1 LQLVEKR
8 HRAKPTAGGAARKAG
23 LPGDLVDLAAP
34 RGRSRT
40 RSAANSQPA
49 VHRTNGSWIC
59 RCMKGS
65 ALPRTSLFASEP
77 VGELRGLQ
85 ALTDPDD
92 VSAVIDLAVIGARG
106 DGKTQ
111 FIVHAIRAMHAHAP
125 ALDGAEQVLNRD
137 VLKLVLDPRATRPD
151 ATPPGVVPHFTFRMR
166 TAGLFDRLSRPAGL
180 RLAWRATGVATLL
193 VLGVVLVAVGAL
205 AGAKAG
211 PEPGVIAA
219 ASGGLLLAVAALL
232 ARRRMARMAD
242 VEVAFWDVAG
252 EQVYSAAAAD
262 YYNLLAHLV
271 EARRRRAEAQGRAYA
286 FAPVLICN
294 PIALG
299 TADEGS
305 PYERMRQLLPLFAAL
320 DPRSARAMIAINR
333 WAVVDPICARGALRD
348 EVVAVAP
355 CGRGEAPAPSQAV
368 AREQVR
374 AHCLDAEDGR
384 EQDVKLTYLRYDTAI
399 KAQVEVDRDAA
410 TIAYAY
416 DDGPGAFNGSAAT
429 RFLDWVI
436 GLVRWP
442 VGRGDAASE
451 AAAVGAGAST
461 PAGSASLAAAASA
474 GSTMAT
480 SAGMAVAPAGV
491 PVAPRMASAPLGSVP
506 PMSVGEAD
514 VWARPQDL
522 PGAR

>member
-1 LQLVEKR
+1 
-8 HRAKPTAGGAARKAG
+8 
-23 LPGDLVDLAAP
+23 
-34 RGRSRT
+34 
-40 RSAANSQPA
+40 
-49 VHRTNGSWIC
+49 
-59 RCMKGS
+59 MKGS
-65 ALPRTSLFASEP
+65 ALPRTSLFADEP
-77 VGELRGLQ
+77 VGELRGL
-85 ALTDPDD
+85 ATLTDPDD

-125 ALDGAEQVLNRD
+125 ALEGAEQLLNRD

-166 TAGLFDRLSRPAGL
+166 TAGLFDRLSWLGAV
-180 RLAWRATGVATLL
+180 RLACRATGIAT
-193 VLGVVLVAVGAL
+193 AL
-205 AGAKAG
+205 AIGVALVVAGAITGVRLGAG
-211 PEPGVIAA
+211 PAVIVA
-219 ASGGLLLAVAALL
+219 ASGVMIVGLAALVSRRRL
-232 ARRRMARMAD
+232 ARTGD

-271 EARRRRAEAQGRAYA
+271 ESRRRRAEELGRAYA

-320 DPRSARAMIAINR
+320 DQSAARAMIAINR

-348 EVVAVAP
+348 EVVSVSSN
-355 CGRGEAPAPSQAV
+355 GRGEAPSPARAV

-374 AHCLDAEDGR
+374 ANCLDAEDGR
-384 EQDVKLTYLRYDTAI
+384 DQNVRVTYVRYDTAI
-399 KAQVEVDRDAA
+399 KTQVDVDGDAA
-410 TIAYAY
+410 TITYSY
-416 DDGPGAFNGSAAT
+416 DDGPGAFSGGAAT
-429 RFLDWVI
+429 RFLDWVVS
-436 GLVRWP
+436 LVQWP
-442 VGRGDAASE
+442 V
-451 AAAVGAGAST
+451 AAARPEPASV
-461 PAGSASLAAAASA
+461 A
-474 GSTMAT
+474 
-480 SAGMAVAPAGV
+480 APA
-491 PVAPRMASAPLGSVP
+491 ASVP
-506 PMSVGEAD
+506 PPAIPVVHPAAPAPAPVQVAMAVPLSDSD

>member
-1 LQLVEKR
+1 
-8 HRAKPTAGGAARKAG
+8 
-23 LPGDLVDLAAP
+23 
-34 RGRSRT
+34 
-40 RSAANSQPA
+40 
-49 VHRTNGSWIC
+49 
-59 RCMKGS
+59 MKGS

-166 TAGLFDRLSRPAGL
+166 TGGLFDRLGWLAGV
-180 RLAWRATGVATLL
+180 RLACRATGVAMTLA
-193 VLGVVLVAVGAL
+193 LGVALVGLGAVAGVKLGA
-205 AGAKAG
+205 G
-211 PEPGVIAA
+211 PGVILGAC
-219 ASGGLLLAVAALL
+219 GVGVVGLAALVS
-232 ARRRMARMAD
+232 RRRIARTGD
-242 VEVAFWDVAG
+242 VEVVFWDVAG

-262 YYNLLAHLV
+262 YYHLLAHLV
-271 EARRRRAEAQGRAYA
+271 EARRRRAEALGRAYA
-286 FAPVLICN
+286 FAPILICN

-320 DPRSARAMIAINR
+320 DQRAARALIAINR

-348 EVVAVAP
+348 EVVSISP
-355 CGRGEAPAPSQAV
+355 CGRGEPPSPARTV

-374 AHCLDAEDGR
+374 ANCLDAEDGR
-384 EQDVKLTYLRYDTAI
+384 DQDVRLTYLRYDTAI
-399 KAQVEVDRDAA
+399 KAQVEVDREAA
-410 TIAYAY
+410 TITYGY
-416 DDGPGAFNGSAAT
+416 DDGPGAFSGAAAR
-429 RFLDWVI
+429 RFLDWAI
-436 GLVRWP
+436 GLVQWP
-442 VGRGDAASE
+442 ARTADAPAEAPAPVAVASGSAAS
-451 AAAVGAGAST
+451 ALVPASASV
-461 PAGSASLAAAASA
+461 PLASLASASVPLA
-474 GSTMAT
+474 PLTSTAL
-480 SAGMAVAPAGV
+480 GLAV
-491 PVAPRMASAPLGSVP
+491 PLGSAA
-506 PMSVGEAD
+506 PMSVPESD

>member
-1 LQLVEKR
+1 
-8 HRAKPTAGGAARKAG
+8 
-23 LPGDLVDLAAP
+23 
-34 RGRSRT
+34 
-40 RSAANSQPA
+40 
-49 VHRTNGSWIC
+49 
-59 RCMKGS
+59 MKGS
-65 ALPRTSLFASEP
+65 ALPRTALFASEP

-166 TAGLFDRLSRPAGL
+166 TAGLFDRLSKLAALGV
-180 RLAWRATGVATLL
+180 AWRATGIAAWI
-193 VLGVVLVAVGAL
+193 VLGAALVALGVL
-205 AGAKAG
+205 AGVQAG
-211 PEPGVIAA
+211 PRAGLIVLGT
-219 ASGGLLLAVAALL
+219 GGLLLGVAGLL
-232 ARRRMARMAD
+232 ARRRMARTAD

-271 EARRRRAEAQGRAYA
+271 EARRRRAEALGRAYA
-286 FAPVLICN
+286 FAPILICN

-320 DPRSARAMIAINR
+320 DPQSARAMIAINR

-348 EVVAVAP
+348 EVISVAP
-355 CGRGEAPAPSQAV
+355 HGRGEAPAEPRAV

-384 EQDVKLTYLRYDTAI
+384 EQDVRLTYLRYDTAI
-399 KAQVEVDRDAA
+399 KTQVEVDRDAGA
-410 TIAYAY
+410 IAYAY
-416 DDGPGAFNGSAAT
+416 DDGPGAFNGAAAT
-429 RFLDWVI
+429 RFLDWAI
-436 GLVRWP
+436 HLVQWP
-442 VGRGDAASE
+442 AKPGEVAAHE
-451 AAAVGAGAST
+451 APARQGASVASGSGPVPAVGG
-461 PAGSASLAAAASA
+461 
-474 GSTMAT
+474 
-480 SAGMAVAPAGV
+480 
-491 PVAPRMASAPLGSVP
+491 
-506 PMSVGEAD
+506 
-514 VWARPQDL
+514 
-522 PGAR
+522 PGAIGG

>member
-1 LQLVEKR
+1 M
-8 HRAKPTAGGAARKAG
+8 RAAA
-23 LPGDLVDLAAP
+23 L
-34 RGRSRT
+34 SRA
-40 RSAANSQPA
+40 R
-49 VHRTNGSWIC
+49 V
-59 RCMKGS
+59 
-65 ALPRTSLFASEP
+65 FADEP
-77 VGELRGLQ
+77 VGELRGLST
-85 ALTDPDD
+85 LTDPDD
-92 VSAVIDLAVIGARG
+92 VTAVIDLAVIGARG

-125 ALDGAEQVLNRD
+125 ALDGAEQILNRD

-166 TAGLFDRLSRPAGL
+166 TAGLFDRLSWAGVV
-180 RLAWRATGVATLL
+180 RLACRATGVMTAIVAGAALVVL
-193 VLGVVLVAVGAL
+193 GAVLGVRLGVGPGVMVGAT
-205 AGAKAG
+205 
-211 PEPGVIAA
+211 GVLTL
-219 ASGGLLLAVAALL
+219 GLAALA
-232 ARRRMARMAD
+232 ARRRIARTAD

-271 EARRRRAEAQGRAYA
+271 EARRRRAEELGRAYA
-286 FAPVLICN
+286 FAPILICN

-320 DPRSARAMIAINR
+320 DPAAARALIAINR

-348 EVVAVAP
+348 EVVSVTSS
-355 CGRGEAPAPSQAV
+355 GRGEPPAPIRAV

-374 AHCLDAEDGR
+374 ANCLDAEDGR
-384 EQDVKLTYLRYDTAI
+384 DQNVRLTYLRYDTAI

-410 TIAYAY
+410 TIGYAY
-416 DDGPGAFNGSAAT
+416 DDGPGAFSGTAAT

-442 VGRGDAASE
+442 AARHE
-451 AAAVGAGAST
+451 PAPAAVPEPKVSPGVAVPIVAQPSA
-461 PAGSASLAAAASA
+461 PAPV
-474 GSTMAT
+474 
-480 SAGMAVAPAGV
+480 VAPVAV
-491 PVAPRMASAPLGSVP
+491 PES
-506 PMSVGEAD
+506 E

-522 PGAR
+522 PGMR

>member
-1 LQLVEKR
+1 
-8 HRAKPTAGGAARKAG
+8 
-23 LPGDLVDLAAP
+23 
-34 RGRSRT
+34 
-40 RSAANSQPA
+40 
-49 VHRTNGSWIC
+49 
-59 RCMKGS
+59 MKGA
-65 ALPRTSLFASEP
+65 ALPRTQLFADEP
-77 VGELRGLQ
+77 VGELRGL
-85 ALTDPDD
+85 ATLTDPDD
-92 VSAVIDLAVIGARG
+92 VSAVVDLAVIGARG

-125 ALDGAEQVLNRD
+125 ALDGPEQVLNRD

-166 TAGLFDRLSRPAGL
+166 TAGLFDRLSWLAGV
-180 RLAWRATGVATLL
+180 RLACRATKAASWLALGAALVALGAVIGVKAGAGPGVIVAASGALVAGVATL
-193 VLGVVLVAVGAL
+193 A
-205 AGAKAG
+205 
-211 PEPGVIAA
+211 
-219 ASGGLLLAVAALL
+219 
-232 ARRRMARMAD
+232 ARRRIARTGD

-286 FAPVLICN
+286 FAPILICN

-320 DPRSARAMIAINR
+320 DPTAARAMIAINR

-348 EVVAVAP
+348 EVVSVSP
-355 CGRGEAPAPSQAV
+355 SGRGEAPSPARAV

-374 AHCLDAEDGR
+374 ANCLDAEDGR
-384 EQDVKLTYLRYDTAI
+384 DQDVRLTYLRYDTAI
-399 KAQVEVDRDAA
+399 KASVEVDREAA

-416 DDGPGAFNGSAAT
+416 DDGPGAFSGAAAT

-442 VGRGDAASE
+442 AAHPE
-451 AAAVGAGAST
+451 PAAATAAT
-461 PAGSASLAAAASA
+461 MLPAAATTA
-474 GSTMAT
+474 
-480 SAGMAVAPAGV
+480 APA
-491 PVAPRMASAPLGSVP
+491 PASAPAPVVMSVP
-506 PMSVGEAD
+506 LAPIPVGDAD
-514 VWARPQDL
+514 VWARPQDV

>member
-1 LQLVEKR
+1 
-8 HRAKPTAGGAARKAG
+8 
-23 LPGDLVDLAAP
+23 
-34 RGRSRT
+34 
-40 RSAANSQPA
+40 
-49 VHRTNGSWIC
+49 
-59 RCMKGS
+59 MKGS

-85 ALTDPDD
+85 ALTDPDNA
-92 VSAVIDLAVIGARG
+92 SAVIDLAVIGARG

-111 FIVHAIRAMHAHAP
+111 FVVHAIRAMHAHAP

-166 TAGLFDRLSRPAGL
+166 TAGLLSRLGWLAAI

-193 VLGVVLVAVGAL
+193 VLGAALVGLGAL
-205 AGAKAG
+205 VGVKLEVRAG
-211 PEPGVIAA
+211 GVLGAIGAV
-219 ASGGLLLAVAALL
+219 LLALATLV
-232 ARRRMARMAD
+232 ARRRIARTGD

-271 EARRRRAEAQGRAYA
+271 AARRRRAAELGRAYA
-286 FAPVLICN
+286 FAPILICN

-320 DPRSARAMIAINR
+320 DPDAARALIAINR

-348 EVVAVAP
+348 EVIAVSP
-355 CGRGEAPAPSQAV
+355 CGRGESPSPAREV

-374 AHCLDAEDGR
+374 VHCLDAEDGR
-384 EQDVKLTYLRYDTAI
+384 DQDVRLTYLRYDTAI

-416 DDGPGAFNGSAAT
+416 DDGPGAFSGRAAS
-429 RFLDWVI
+429 RFLDWAVS
-436 GLVRWP
+436 LVRWP
-442 VGRGDAASE
+442 ARDDAA
-451 AAAVGAGAST
+451 AADASAADAST
-461 PAGSASLAAAASA
+461 SSAASTSPASSVSSASSASSASSTSPVSSASLASPASSVSSAGIAPAAAA
-474 GSTMAT
+474 AT
-480 SAGMAVAPAGV
+480 SAALAPTMTL
-491 PVAPRMASAPLGSVP
+491 PVSVSVPLGSAP
-506 PMSVGEAD
+506 PMPVPDPE

>member
-1 LQLVEKR
+1 
-8 HRAKPTAGGAARKAG
+8 
-23 LPGDLVDLAAP
+23 
-34 RGRSRT
+34 
-40 RSAANSQPA
+40 
-49 VHRTNGSWIC
+49 
-59 RCMKGS
+59 
-65 ALPRTSLFASEP
+65 

-166 TAGLFDRLSRPAGL
+166 TAGLFDRLSRLAAF
-180 RLAWRATGVATLL
+180 RVAWRATGVATLIVIGAAL
-193 VLGVVLVAVGAL
+193 AAIGVLAGVQ

-211 PEPGVIAA
+211 VIVIAT
-219 ASGGLLLAVAALL
+219 GAALL
-232 ARRRMARMAD
+232 GMAALVARRRMARTAD

-271 EARRRRAEAQGRAYA
+271 ESRRRRAEALGRAYA
-286 FAPVLICN
+286 FAPILICN

-299 TADEGS
+299 TSDEGS

-320 DPRSARAMIAINR
+320 DPQSARAMIAINR

-348 EVVAVAP
+348 EVISVAP
-355 CGRGEAPAPSQAV
+355 CGRGEAPSEPRAV

-384 EQDVKLTYLRYDTAI
+384 EQDVRLTYLRYDTAI
-399 KAQVEVDRDAA
+399 KTHVEVDRDAA
-410 TIAYAY
+410 AIAYAY
-416 DDGPGAFNGSAAT
+416 DDGPGAFNGAAAT
-429 RFLDWVI
+429 QFLDWATS
-436 GLVRWP
+436 LVQWP
-442 VGRGDAASE
+442 AAWPSDAAATATAKPPE
-451 AAAVGAGAST
+451 AARPVAAPQVASGSGAS
-461 PAGSASLAAAASA
+461 P
-474 GSTMAT
+474 
-480 SAGMAVAPAGV
+480 V
-491 PVAPRMASAPLGSVP
+491 PVAPAPL
-506 PMSVGEAD
+506 PMMAPVGGAPLPMAEPD